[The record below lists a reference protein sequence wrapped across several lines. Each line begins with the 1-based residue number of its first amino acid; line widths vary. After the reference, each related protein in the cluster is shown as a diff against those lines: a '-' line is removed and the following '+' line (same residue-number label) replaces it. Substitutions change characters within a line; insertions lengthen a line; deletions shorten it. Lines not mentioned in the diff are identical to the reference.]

1 VKIYS
6 EEDYEGLSRN
16 DRNVL
21 WNALCREV
29 AEIAGTTLKD
39 TIRMKELNRKMTSV
53 CSEGYAARWRTAV
66 RAISGDPVSPWAFID
81 LQKEAVWLR
90 KEAKKELLR
99 QAADES
105 VMAFIDEVLA

>member
-1 VKIYS
+1 MKIYT
-6 EEDYEGLSRN
+6 EEDYEGLPRN

-29 AEIAGTTLKD
+29 ADIAGTTLRDKMKTKD
-39 TIRMKELNRKMTSV
+39 KTLSKV
-53 CSEGYAARWRTAV
+53 CPEGYAARWRNGV

-81 LQKEAVWLR
+81 LQNEAIWLR

-99 QAADES
+99 QAANES
-105 VMAFIDEVLA
+105 VMAFIDRVLA